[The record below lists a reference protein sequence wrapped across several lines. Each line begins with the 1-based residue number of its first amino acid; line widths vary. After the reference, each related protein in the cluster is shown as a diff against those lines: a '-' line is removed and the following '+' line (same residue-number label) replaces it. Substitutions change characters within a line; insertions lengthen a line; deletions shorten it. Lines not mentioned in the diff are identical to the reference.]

1 MINNFIIKRK
11 KLINYNIS
19 VAQISLSLLHLQ
31 IAWSVPQNCVFLL
44 EVGEVIVI
52 SLFLFR
58 SVKPVSGQ
66 SILEVYD
73 IV

>member
-1 MINNFIIKRK
+1 M
-11 KLINYNIS
+11 INYNIS

>member
-1 MINNFIIKRK
+1 M
-11 KLINYNIS
+11 INYNIS

-52 SLFLFR
+52 SLFLNLFP
-58 SVKPVSGQ
+58 VKPVSGQ

>member
-1 MINNFIIKRK
+1 M
-11 KLINYNIS
+11 INYNIS

-52 SLFLFR
+52 SLLLICFQLNLFQ
-58 SVKPVSGQ
+58 VK
-66 SILEVYD
+66 VY
-73 IV
+73 

>member
-1 MINNFIIKRK
+1 M
-11 KLINYNIS
+11 INYNIS

-44 EVGEVIVI
+44 EVGEVVVI
-52 SLFLFR
+52 SLFLNLFP
-58 SVKPVSGQ
+58 VKPVSGQ

>member
-19 VAQISLSLLHLQ
+19 VAQVSLSLLHLQ

>member
-1 MINNFIIKRK
+1 M
-11 KLINYNIS
+11 INYNIS

-52 SLFLFR
+52 SLFFFFNLFP
-58 SVKPVSGQ
+58 VKPVSGQ

>member
-1 MINNFIIKRK
+1 MNNFIIKRK

-19 VAQISLSLLHLQ
+19 VAQVSLSLLHLQ

>member
-11 KLINYNIS
+11 KLINYNMCNANFTQFTSFTNCLKCASELCFS
-19 VAQISLSLLHLQ
+19 VRSWRGHCYFSFF
-31 IAWSVPQNCVFLL
+31 N
-44 EVGEVIVI
+44 
-52 SLFLFR
+52 LFP
-58 SVKPVSGQ
+58 VKPVSGQ

>member
-11 KLINYNIS
+11 KSINYNIS

>member
-1 MINNFIIKRK
+1 M
-11 KLINYNIS
+11 INYNIS

-52 SLFLFR
+52 SLFLICFQLNLFQ
-58 SVKPVSGQ
+58 VKVS
-66 SILEVYD
+66 
-73 IV
+73 